1 MHEVTLG
8 QYYPQDSVFHRLDP
22 RTKLGT
28 ILLYIIGLFLVKN
41 SLWFLAFLAL
51 LILLFKSARI
61 PMSYMLKGLKGFALL
76 LVFTFVFRMLC
87 TPGRELASFWIFQIT
102 AEGINKGIQLSARIG
117 LMVAAA
123 SLLGYTATP
132 KELVDGLGQVI
143 SPLKKIGVPVSDIS
157 MMVMIAFRFIPIMMN
172 EAFDLMDAQSSR
184 GVEFKQ
190 CSFPEKC
197 RNIFALLVPLFVN
210 SVDRSADLAM
220 AMESRGYTGDGN
232 VTMMYPLEFHRDDGI
247 LWALSLLVFAA
258 VVALRILDL
267 L

>member
-8 QYYPQDSVFHRLDP
+8 QYYPQESVFHGLDS

-41 SLWFLAFLAL
+41 SLWFLAFLAIL
-51 LILLFKSARI
+51 ALLFKSARI

-87 TPGRELASFWIFQIT
+87 TPGRELAGFWIFQIT

-232 VTMMYPLEFHRDDGI
+232 VTMMYPLKFRRDDGI

-258 VVALRILDL
+258 AVALRILGL

>member
-41 SLWFLAFLAL
+41 SLWFLAFLAVL
-51 LILLFKSARI
+51 VMLFKSARI
-61 PMSYMLKGLKGFALL
+61 PLSYMLKGTKGFALL
-76 LVFTFVFRMLC
+76 LVFTFIFRMLC

-102 AEGINKGIQLSARIG
+102 MEGINKGIQLSARIG

-184 GVEFKQ
+184 GVEFRQ

-232 VTMMYPLEFHRDDGI
+232 VTMMYPLEFHRGDGI

-258 VVALRILDL
+258 VVALRILGL